1 MGISTFVRR
10 TFFKPF
16 LTMHAILNTIH
27 SYNRYL
33 LLLALLYVLYR
44 AYTGWLSRKP
54 YTKDDN
60 TASAALLGLTHLQ
73 LLVGLIQYA
82 FTSAYTQTAFANM
95 GAAMKNEWQRYFAVE
110 HITAML
116 LAVVFIQLGRTLSK
130 RATDDNSKHKKLA
143 IYTSIG
149 LLLIVISLAP
159 KGLLFG
165 SLASLATGE

>member
-1 MGISTFVRR
+1 MYPLHIQS
-10 TFFKPF
+10 F
-16 LTMHAILNTIH
+16 LTMHPILNTIH

-33 LLLALLYVLYR
+33 LLIALAYVLYR
-44 AYTGWLSRKP
+44 AYTGWLGRKA
-54 YTKDDN
+54 YTKSDN
-60 TASAALLGLTHLQ
+60 TAAAALLGLTHLQ

-82 FTSAYTQTAFANM
+82 FTSAYTKTAFANM

-130 RATDDNSKHKKLA
+130 KATNDTDKHKKLA

-149 LLLIVISLAP
+149 VLLIVISLAP

-165 SLASLATGE
+165 SLASVATGE